1 MKKLIRKARV
11 EDVGKIKEL
20 IDNWAEKEL
29 MLPRSINELYEN
41 MRDFWV
47 YEEKGEII
55 GCAALHIDWEGLGE
69 IKSVAVK
76 EKSHRKGIG
85 TKLLKVCLSEAEEI
99 GLNKV
104 FALTY
109 SRDFFEKNGFKPIDK
124 SLLPHKIW
132 SECIRCPKF
141 PNCDEVALICEIK
154 SSGE

>member
-47 YEEKGEII
+47 YEEKGRII